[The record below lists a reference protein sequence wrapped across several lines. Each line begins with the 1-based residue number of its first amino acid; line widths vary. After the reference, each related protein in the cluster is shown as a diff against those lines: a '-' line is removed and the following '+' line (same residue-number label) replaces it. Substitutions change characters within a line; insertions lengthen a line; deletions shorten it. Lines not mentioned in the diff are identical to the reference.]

1 MREIEFLKII
11 VKQAIEISK
20 KDFIVNQ
27 KGSETDLV
35 TNLDLE
41 IENFLIQ
48 EIKKNYPEFSIVSEE
63 FNSEK
68 QITQN
73 CFIIDPIDGTI
84 NFANGLPIWGI
95 QIACIKNGKTIASV
109 ISLPCMNEFYWAD
122 ETGAYLN
129 DTKISVTN
137 ISIENSLYT
146 IEGKNNLCY
155 IQKMQPYSTHMRKFG
170 AVCVS
175 LAFLASGRIH
185 GSVYRNDKPW
195 DYAPR
200 TFSLSNGRSPNL
212 WQKRI
217 SRSSSKSRIIRHFRK
232 NKWLI

>member
-1 MREIEFLKII
+1 MKEIDFLKHI

-27 KGSETDLV
+27 KGNETDLV
-35 TNLDLE
+35 TSLDLE
-41 IENFLIQ
+41 IEQFLIQ
-48 EIKKNYPEFSIVSEE
+48 EIKRNYPDFAIVSEE
-63 FNSEK
+63 FNHENE
-68 QITQN
+68 ITEN

-84 NFANGLPIWGI
+84 NFANGLPLWGI
-95 QIACIKNGKTIASV
+95 QIACVKNGKTIASV
-109 ISLPCMNEFYWAD
+109 ISLPRINEFYWAD

-129 DTKISVTN
+129 DTKISVIN
-137 ISIENSLYT
+137 ISTENALYT
-146 IEGKNNLCY
+146 IEGNNNLCY

-195 DYAPR
+195 DYAPGL
-200 TFSLSNGRSPNL
+200 FLCQMAGAHICDKIGFHAAASNQALLDILETVN
-212 WQKRI
+212 Q
-217 SRSSSKSRIIRHFRK
+217 
-232 NKWLI
+232 